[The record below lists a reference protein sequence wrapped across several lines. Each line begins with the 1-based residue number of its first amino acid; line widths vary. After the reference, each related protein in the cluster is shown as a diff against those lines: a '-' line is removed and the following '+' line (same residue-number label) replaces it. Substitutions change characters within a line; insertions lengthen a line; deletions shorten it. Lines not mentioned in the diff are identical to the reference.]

1 MGPAVAKLG
10 REPGLQRLDLA
21 QVKSEPRDVG
31 MGGDLLELVRG
42 GPVCRPAG
50 SEVVAG
56 AVVTERG
63 GFRRVR
69 CPFYAFQHLV
79 LPTAFWK

>member
-1 MGPAVAKLG
+1 
-10 REPGLQRLDLA
+10 
-21 QVKSEPRDVG
+21 

-42 GPVCRPAG
+42 GPVGPAG

-56 AVVTERG
+56 AVITERG
-63 GFRRVR
+63 GFRRVL

-79 LPTAFWK
+79 PPTAFWK